1 MVENSTKNEMNDA
14 MDNQYLPMYSLNS
27 GMGVEVLPDLFC
39 YTNQI
44 VNVSFVGNP
53 KTSAGWVL
61 IDTGMPESSNHIIEV
76 MEERFGENSKPEA
89 IILTHGHFDHVG
101 AVVDLVEK
109 WGVTV
114 FAHELELPFL
124 TGEQS
129 YPEPDGSVEGGL
141 VAKMSPLFPNEP
153 VDLGN
158 NVEALPSD
166 GSVPYMPEWK
176 WIHTPGHA
184 PGHIS
189 LFRVKDRALIAGD
202 AFVTVKQESLYKV
215 MTQEIEMN
223 GPPRYLTTDWK
234 AAKSSVEKLYELK
247 PKVAVT
253 GHGRP
258 LMGEKLTEGLEKLVQ
273 EFNQVAIPD
282 DGRFVERKH

>member
-1 MVENSTKNEMNDA
+1 MVKNSTKNEMNDA
-14 MDNQYLPMYSLNS
+14 MDNQYLPMYSLTS

-53 KTSAGWVL
+53 KTSADWIL
-61 IDTGMPESSNHIIEV
+61 IDTGMPKSSHALIEV
-76 MEERFGENSKPEA
+76 IEERFGEDSKPKA

-114 FAHELELPFL
+114 YAHELELPFL

-189 LFRVKDRALIAGD
+189 LFRENDRTLIAGD

-215 MTQEIEMN
+215 MTQEIEIN
-223 GPPRYLTTDWK
+223 GPPRYLTTDWD
-234 AAKSSVEKLYELK
+234 AAKSSVEKLHALK
-247 PKVAVT
+247 PKVAIT

-258 LMGEKLTEGLEKLVQ
+258 LMGEKLTEGLDKLVQ
-273 EFNQVAIPD
+273 QFDHIAIPD
-282 DGRFVERKH
+282 YGRFVERKH